1 MKKYVAGDHKLSVD
15 FERLAHPSEMF
26 RQPEDV
32 VNDPDLSLNEKR
44 AILAAWAS
52 EACAIKAVAAWRKS
66 PSGRNVKFDEIME
79 ALGSRDKEYAA
90 VLAIRGKHPR
100 RAVRSFVRQ
109 GGSGRSDQGA
119 PLH

>member
-15 FERLAHPSEMF
+15 FDRLVHPSAMF

-52 EACAIKAVAAWRKS
+52 DACAIAGAPALRKS
-66 PSGRNVKFDEIME
+66 ASGRGVKFDEIME
-79 ALGSRDKEYAA
+79 ALRSLDKEYAA
-90 VLAIRGKHPR
+90 VLEKRGKHPR